1 MLRPVRIIA
10 VNGIRNVLLCPSF
23 KSLLEE
29 FGLGSAQHGN
39 NFFTDRHKVAA
50 GVCWLELHHC
60 FSHSIKVRGLLQY
73 VYVGLWEYVL
83 IFKKLFPTSAQW
95 LSQLKNLGG
104 TKMFGFRRITLFCLE
119 KRLSKHKIT
128 IFSKHLGGMAPLT
141 PPGYAYASA

>member
-1 MLRPVRIIA
+1 MCSYVRRSSHFWKNLA
-10 VNGIRNVLLCPSF
+10 LVLHSTATISSRTGTRSQP
-23 KSLLEE
+23 
-29 FGLGSAQHGN
+29 
-39 NFFTDRHKVAA
+39 